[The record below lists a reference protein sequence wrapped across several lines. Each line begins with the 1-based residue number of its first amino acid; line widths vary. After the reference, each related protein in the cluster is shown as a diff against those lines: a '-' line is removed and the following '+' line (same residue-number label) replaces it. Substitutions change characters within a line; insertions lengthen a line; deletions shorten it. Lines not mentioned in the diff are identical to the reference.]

1 MAQTAKVGKGD
12 PEEFIT
18 FDDIFAL
25 ALKETKW
32 TRFTSKSEK
41 WHQAMYNVCQKY
53 RDKIPALREIFFDR
67 RPPLYLQTD
76 QFYQLIST
84 LSTSGLI
91 TLPNPDY
98 KFIQM
103 SKTQKKYA
111 KELEQELLEKYKEHI
126 AGIAEILQ
134 DQLAPEE

>member
-1 MAQTAKVGKGD
+1 MAQTAKVGKND
-12 PEEFIT
+12 PEEYIT

-25 ALKETKW
+25 ALTNTKGN
-32 TRFTSKSEK
+32 RFTSKSGK
-41 WHQAMYNVCQKY
+41 WHQALYDVCQEY
-53 RDKIPALREIFFDR
+53 RDKIPALGEIFFDS

-103 SKTQKKYA
+103 SKPQKKYA
-111 KELEQELLEKYKEHI
+111 EELEQELLEKYKEHI